1 MSGGWEQ
8 ENAEKGGWGVLLAAP
23 VFAPGHP
30 NLQSCRPRVP
40 LPCLNWV
47 QSAGQEAGRGK
58 KSEIRE
64 GLSRE
69 AAAASPAPQS
79 SGELRQEGGIQEGSR
94 GGGRQL
100 GGLHL
105 LLKEPRSQA
114 ERRKDLAFTSTGLLS
129 SFEHAFR
136 KEKARLKGSTKE
148 SQRHA

>member
-1 MSGGWEQ
+1 MGRAASWPVY
-8 ENAEKGGWGVLLAAP
+8 VLQGILVCKAAG
-23 VFAPGHP
+23 PGS
-30 NLQSCRPRVP
+30 LSLLELSSVSRAR
-40 LPCLNWV
+40 
-47 QSAGQEAGRGK
+47 GRKSGK

-69 AAAASPAPQS
+69 AAAASPKPRS
-79 SGELRQEGGIQEGSR
+79 SGELRQEGSIQEGSR

-129 SFEHAFR
+129 SFERAFR